1 MANLQDVVL
10 EAVDTIVS
18 NRIEQ
23 IATDKTVTATV
34 AGCTNSL
41 TGEYL
46 VSYNGG
52 KLKAYA
58 QEGNTYTQG
67 QSVYVLIPEGDFT
80 KKKNIVGVAQAAED
94 DNNISFVSSA
104 ISNYNLIG
112 RNCLSDKNKVTP
124 AGLRSYK
131 KEDYKVL
138 YKKDEDVSGSKPK
151 FLSIDT
157 QELENNIKQAEAVL
171 IEASFRTSL
180 SPGTRSRA

>member
-58 QEGNTYTQG
+58 TVPAACNCVSYFDIKAKKTNQG
-67 QSVYVLIPEGDFT
+67 GI
-80 KKKNIVGVAQAAED
+80 AA
-94 DNNISFVSSA
+94 
-104 ISNYNLIG
+104 
-112 RNCLSDKNKVTP
+112 
-124 AGLRSYK
+124 
-131 KEDYKVL
+131 
-138 YKKDEDVSGSKPK
+138 
-151 FLSIDT
+151 
-157 QELENNIKQAEAVL
+157 
-171 IEASFRTSL
+171 
-180 SPGTRSRA
+180 